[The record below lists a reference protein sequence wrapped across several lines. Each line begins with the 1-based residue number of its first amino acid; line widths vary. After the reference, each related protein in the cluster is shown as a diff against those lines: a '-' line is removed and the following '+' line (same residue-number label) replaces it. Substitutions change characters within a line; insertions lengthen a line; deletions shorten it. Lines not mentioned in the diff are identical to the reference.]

1 MKEQDVLRYSCNVL
15 TDVQSRQYFSDGFI
29 ALPNYL
35 SKEWLARLR
44 KAVTEL
50 VEKSKK
56 LTYSNDTFV
65 LDKHHSAQNP
75 RLHRITNPQSI
86 HPTFW
91 EFFSDPVMVDLASD
105 VMGPNRSEERR
116 VGKECVSTCRSRW

>member
-15 TDVQSRQYFSDGFI
+15 TDVQRRQYFSDGFI

-75 RLHRITNPQSI
+75 RLHRIKNP
-86 HPTFW
+86 
-91 EFFSDPVMVDLASD
+91 
-105 VMGPNRSEERR
+105 RSEERR
-116 VGKECVSTCRSRW
+116 VGKECVSTCRSRWSAYHQQNNTRQHETTHPEPK